1 MKVYYA
7 RTSTENQLG
16 ENYDL
21 ETKKKE
27 GYEVIFD
34 KGVSGGT
41 DFFER
46 AGGKRIFHLL
56 ETNSIE
62 SITTQEFSR
71 IGRSIGNT
79 LIVLE
84 EFSKRGVNV
93 RIEGLGV
100 DSIINNKPNPAWKI
114 ISTTMSL
121 CADLERTLL
130 LERIE
135 EGKRVARL
143 NGVKFGRKFGS
154 NETIFKFMSKPKNVD
169 IRKYLEKGYKYEE
182 IIKIVGTSNSTISKV
197 NKYRVIFK
205 KYQKQGVS
213 PNQLDLMVEA
223 NKIEKQKNLNL
234 ELPKEP
240 KEISEEYYNMLAD
253 SMEQNQKQW
262 NKTKKEN
269 PPKEREQIDYNHQ
282 IAMMLQESQKNL
294 EK

>member
-7 RTSTENQLG
+7 RTSTNNQSG
-16 ENYDL
+16 ENYEL
-21 ETKKKE
+21 EKKKKE
-27 GYEVIFD
+27 GFEVIFD

-46 AGGKRIFHLL
+46 SGGKRILYLL

-79 LIVLE
+79 LTVLE

-100 DSIINNKPNPAWKI
+100 DSIINNKPNPSWKI

-121 CADLERTLL
+121 CADLERTLGN
-130 LERIE
+130 ERRE

-154 NETIFKFMSKPKNVD
+154 NETIFKFMSKSKNIE
-169 IRKYLEKGYKYEE
+169 IRKDLEKGYKYQE

-197 NKYRVIFK
+197 NKHRHIFK
-205 KYQKQGVS
+205 EYQKKGVS

-240 KEISEEYYNMLAD
+240 EISEEYYNMLAD
-253 SMEQNQKQW
+253 SMEQNSKQW
-262 NKTKKEN
+262 NKTEKEN
-269 PPKEREQIDYNHQ
+269 PPKEKEEINYNHE
-282 IAMMLQESQKNL
+282 IALILQENQKNL